1 MLRILVRPTPTSR
14 LVDRLAGVSRRR
26 RLVAYASIAS
36 GLVLLRPMLRR
47 AALLALGVAAAI
59 AGLAALL

>member
-1 MLRILVRPTPTSR
+1 VLRILVRSTPASR
-14 LVDRLAGVSRRR
+14 LVDRCSGVNRRR

-47 AALLALGVAAAI
+47 LAIVTLGAAVL
-59 AGLAALL
+59 AGLVAQL